1 MVSLRVCV
9 VQDERPRVADVQRAA
24 RVRRE
29 TEDDLPVDRIRE
41 RREFLRSGVG
51 SDFLQE
57 FGCDRREF
65 RPLGLEAEFVHVRD
79 DALDQDRGL
88 LGPRAERPVFRE
100 HLPEDGLRVRLA
112 SVEDRVLQREFPGG
126 FQGHVAA
133 NFLGLLSL
141 LEEDAGA
148 RCGIQELS
156 LMEWPIQE
164 PLPIR
169 PNDPAVAPGNVGPF
183 HIAPRCLEIESWRSR
198 RDGSINIDTDF
209 LRETPLWKPFCTPN
223 HILSLVGRRGAKV
236 SLRQRAGLASAVWAV
251 AFSLLAVVA
260 ATPKGPTAMLSVDDV
275 TPVVGQ
281 IVHFDASGSV
291 PHDEGKGRI
300 VSYEFDF
307 GDGNHTR
314 EQSSPFATH
323 AYSLVGPKRATVD
336 VEDARGNE
344 GSASVRIDVQPKS
357 PPTGAPDLTPS
368 SASTIPAQPIE
379 GQIAIVSI
387 ILANHGNAT
396 AEGATIDVTDQRPNG
411 TVVSIGTASLSAPLE
426 PEASVVVYS
435 PTFVAIEVGNH
446 TLDIVVG
453 NVTPAETDLEDN
465 TLTIG
470 MTVLPVT
477 GPPPGGVPD
486 LAPES
491 AVTIPTQPVE
501 GEIVSVS
508 ITVVNRGS
516 VAADAALIDI
526 SDVRPNGTIV
536 PIGTSVLSTPLGLGD
551 SVVVDSPSFV
561 AAGVGD
567 HQLQIDIRSVT
578 PAETDVEDNSLRI
591 SMTVLPAKGPPP
603 PPNEGGFSL
612 DTALLAG
619 GLAAAAVAAVL
630 VATWLLLTPRETGPL
645 EPPPPEPPDDSPPPI
660 RPP

>member
-1 MVSLRVCV
+1 MRSLLYRTSSYSTPA
-9 VQDERPRVADVQRAA
+9 QSRPSFTWSNASG
-24 RVRRE
+24 
-29 TEDDLPVDRIRE
+29 
-41 RREFLRSGVG
+41 RSGLS
-51 SDFLQE
+51 SDPIVSSKTSS
-57 FGCDRREF
+57 RRPWYRFVYASF
-65 RPLGLEAEFVHVRD
+65 RTNARALPMCSGPLGY
-79 DALDQDRGL
+79 
-88 LGPRAERPVFRE
+88 
-100 HLPEDGLRVRLA
+100 
-112 SVEDRVLQREFPGG
+112 
-126 FQGHVAA
+126 
-133 NFLGLLSL
+133 
-141 LEEDAGA
+141 GA
-148 RCGIQELS
+148 RRRTTFPSTASGSGGRSFGPGSGRSFSQRS
-156 LMEWPIQE
+156 GGVAPGSG
-164 PLPIR
+164 R
-169 PNDPAVAPGNVGPF
+169 SGSTASAVAPGNVGPF
-183 HIAPRCLEIESWRSR
+183 HIAPRCPEIESWRSR

-336 VEDARGNE
+336 VEDARGND

-387 ILANHGNAT
+387 ILANHWNAT
-396 AEGATIDVTDQRPNG
+396 AAGATIDVTDQRPNG

-435 PTFVAIEVGNH
+435 STFVAIEVGNH
-446 TLDIVVG
+446 TLYIAAG
-453 NVTPAETDLEDN
+453 NVTPAETDVEDN

-501 GEIVSVS
+501 GESVSLS

-516 VAADAALIDI
+516 VAADAAIIEI

-551 SVVVDSPSFV
+551 SVVVDSPSLV
-561 AAGVGD
+561 AAGGRRHPVPI
-567 HQLQIDIRSVT
+567 HH
-578 PAETDVEDNSLRI
+578 
-591 SMTVLPAKGPPP
+591 
-603 PPNEGGFSL
+603 
-612 DTALLAG
+612 
-619 GLAAAAVAAVL
+619 
-630 VATWLLLTPRETGPL
+630 
-645 EPPPPEPPDDSPPPI
+645 PD
-660 RPP
+660 RPPAGAG